1 MKVGEIT
8 PIPSAALSSSVESSE
23 ASAYNRQEA
32 ADRREV
38 LSALKELSLPELTRP
53 NRGLS
58 ISYDRE
64 TRQSIVRIVDTES
77 GEVLQQIPGK
87 DVVERARYYR
97 QISGL

>member
-1 MKVGEIT
+1 MKVGEIASVSPAGFSSLAENT
-8 PIPSAALSSSVESSE
+8 SSAS
-23 ASAYNRQEA
+23 RWEA
-32 ADRREV
+32 AERRDILAAV
-38 LSALKELSLPELTRP
+38 KELDLPELNRP

-64 TRQSIVRIVDTES
+64 TRQSIVKIVDIES

-87 DVVERARYYR
+87 DVVERAKYYR